1 MSSQSTRKQTTLLN
15 EDIKALQVRLVG
27 ADGKQRGIVP
37 RSKALQDARSEGMD
51 LVLIAPD
58 STPPVCK
65 ILDYGKYVFDQRK
78 TKQAQKKKQ
87 KRTQIKEQ
95 RFRLNTERGD
105 YEVKLKRLRKFLDEG
120 DKVKIT
126 LRFRGREYQHQDIGM
141 ELLDRITE
149 DLSEW
154 ASVEYKPKSEGRQI
168 SMILAPNK
176 RKGKAQP
183 A

>member
-1 MSSQSTRKQTTLLN
+1 MPSQSAKSQTALLN

-37 RSKALQDARSEGMD
+37 RSKALQDAKSEGMD

-87 KRTQIKEQ
+87 KRAQIKEQ
-95 RFRLNTERGD
+95 RFRLNTGQGD
-105 YEVKLKRLRKFLDEG
+105 YDVKLKRLQKFLEDG
-120 DKVKIT
+120 DKVKVT
-126 LRFRGREYQHQDIGM
+126 LRFRGREFQHQDIGM
-141 ELLDRITE
+141 ELLNRIIE
-149 DLSEW
+149 DLTPW
-154 ASVEYKPKSEGRQI
+154 AVVEYQPKSEGRQTT
-168 SMILAPNK
+168 MILAPHK
-176 RKGKAQP
+176 RKGKAS
-183 A
+183 

>member
-1 MSSQSTRKQTTLLN
+1 MPSQSSSRSQNALLN

-95 RFRLNTERGD
+95 RFRLNTDKGD
-105 YEVKLKRLRKFLDEG
+105 YDVKLKRLIKFLDEG
-120 DKVKIT
+120 DKVKVT
-126 LRFRGREYQHQDIGM
+126 LRFRGREFQHQDLGL
-141 ELLDRITE
+141 ELLDRIIE
-149 DLSEW
+149 DLAEM
-154 ASVEYKPKSEGRQI
+154 AVVEYQPKSEGRQI
-168 SMILAPNK
+168 TMILAPK
-176 RKGKAQP
+176 RRKGKA
-183 A
+183 